1 MQLSGEEFLRVSR
14 SAKRQD
20 GSPDSP
26 ALGRITTAPARVSAS
41 SWEAEGMSSPS
52 LREDVSSVVNAV
64 SRTADVREHVIASLR
79 ERIQSGAYQVSGEQV
94 AEMMVRRLLAD
105 RIR

>member
-14 SAKRQD
+14 S
-20 GSPDSP
+20 S
-26 ALGRITTAPARVSAS
+26 AR
-41 SWEAEGMSSPS
+41 EDAESSPS
-52 LREDVSSVVNAV
+52 LGKMSTARARSAASLAETEEMDIASHRDEVTMVVASV
-64 SRTADVREHVIASLR
+64 SRAADVREQVIASLR
-79 ERIQSGAYQVSGEQV
+79 ERIQSGDYVVSGEQV